1 MTAIPRNTDSDN
13 MTLDDLAP
21 ANPRQSNSN
30 ATDAPATTTA
40 RGMFSTDEFL
50 TTLASLPGVVLYQ
63 RVVTPDERIYYSY
76 ISEGARD
83 IFGVHAEEI
92 LSDPDALFS
101 THGSDYKSK
110 FRERLLSASKSLSMW
125 DVEASL
131 VTRDGRKKYTHAI
144 ARPARTADGSV
155 VWTGIILDETR
166 TREAVV
172 ECLSQGFLLYDSDDR
187 LILRNSHY
195 LKLYPSM
202 SDVAVPGA
210 LYRDIVRAEAASVE
224 NAPAAQ
230 ERIERHREPRRVF
243 ELQLADK
250 QWVMVNEHRTGDGN
264 TVVLYT
270 DISDIKQRER
280 EISYLAHYD
289 SLTGLANRSTFLAK
303 VEEAS
308 ARHRR
313 WNEAFNVFMMD
324 LDRFKNV
331 NDTLGHPAGDVLLN
345 ETARRLKSILRETD
359 VLARLGGD
367 EFAIIQTGE
376 TDQEDGAVDLAHKII
391 MAVSEPYEIV
401 GNKVQVG
408 VSIGIAF
415 APDHGI
421 DANDLLKKAD
431 LALYRAKSGGRN
443 DYRIFD
449 ATMGQTAD
457 ARQKLEAELRE
468 ALALDQLEL
477 HYQPIVDFKTHEL
490 CGMEA
495 LVRWRHPQRGLIFP
509 GQFIPIAEETGL
521 INKIGEWL
529 LERACTEAAAWPK
542 PIKVAVNLSPVQ
554 LANSNLLDVVLCALV
569 ESGLPPERLELEIT
583 ETALFKNDVDCLAVM
598 RRLKNLGV
606 SIALDDFGTGY
617 SSLAQL
623 TMFPFDKIKID
634 KSFTQ
639 NLGSRPECAAI
650 VAAVITLTQKLGI
663 TTTAEGIET
672 LQQFQDLT
680 LAGVNSAQGYL
691 LDRPTPAAELDFN
704 RPYSDRLVERDAA
717 APTGEDPALSL
728 QVA

>member
-1 MTAIPRNTDSDN
+1 VLPLPALGSKNEFAMTAIPRNITSDN
-13 MTLDDLAP
+13 LAP
-21 ANPRQSNSN
+21 TAPGQANS
-30 ATDAPATTTA
+30 TPATTA
-40 RGMFSTDEFL
+40 QHVFPTDDFL
-50 TTLASLPGVVLYQ
+50 ATLASLPGVVLYQ

-83 IFGVHAEEI
+83 VFGVHAEEI
-92 LSDPDALFS
+92 LADPDALFS
-101 THGSDYKSK
+101 RHGSDYRSK
-110 FRERLLSASKSLSMW
+110 FRERLLSASKSLTMW

-144 ARPARTADGSV
+144 ARPSRKADGSV

-210 LYRDIVRAEAASVE
+210 SYGDIVRAEAASVE
-224 NAPAAQ
+224 NTPAAQ

-243 ELQLADK
+243 ELQLAD
-250 QWVMVNEHRTGDGN
+250 GN

-270 DISDIKQRER
+270 DISEIKQREG
-280 EISYLAHYD
+280 EISYLAHHD

-303 VEEAS
+303 IEEAG
-308 ARHRR
+308 ARHRQ
-313 WNEAFNVFMMD
+313 WGETFSVFMMD

-331 NDTLGHPAGDVLLN
+331 NDTLGHPAGDVMLN

-376 TDQEDGAVDLAHKII
+376 SDQENGAVELANKII

-408 VSIGIAF
+408 VSIGVAF

-431 LALYRAKSGGRN
+431 LALYKAKSGGRN

-449 ATMGQTAD
+449 VTMGETAN

-468 ALALDQLEL
+468 ALANDQLEL
-477 HYQPIVDFKTHEL
+477 HYQPIVDFKTYEL

-495 LVRWRHPQRGLIFP
+495 LVRWRHPQRGMIFP

-672 LQQFQDLT
+672 LQQFQQLT

-704 RPYSDRLVERDAA
+704 RGYGDRLVERD
-717 APTGEDPALSL
+717 TPALAGEEL

>member
-1 MTAIPRNTDSDN
+1 
-13 MTLDDLAP
+13 
-21 ANPRQSNSN
+21 
-30 ATDAPATTTA
+30 
-40 RGMFSTDEFL
+40 
-50 TTLASLPGVVLYQ
+50 
-63 RVVTPDERIYYSY
+63 
-76 ISEGARD
+76 
-83 IFGVHAEEI
+83 
-92 LSDPDALFS
+92 
-101 THGSDYKSK
+101 
-110 FRERLLSASKSLSMW
+110 MW

-144 ARPARTADGSV
+144 ARPARKADGSV

-210 LYRDIVRAEAASVE
+210 SYGDIVRAEAASVE
-224 NAPAAQ
+224 NTPAAQ

-270 DISDIKQRER
+270 DISEIKQREG
-280 EISYLAHYD
+280 EISYLAHHD

-303 VEEAS
+303 IEEAS
-308 ARHRR
+308 ARHRQ
-313 WNEAFNVFMMD
+313 WGETFNVFMMD
-324 LDRFKNV
+324 LDEIQERQRY
-331 NDTLGHPAGDVLLN
+331 AG
-345 ETARRLKSILRETD
+345 ASRRRCH
-359 VLARLGGD
+359 AQR
-367 EFAIIQTGE
+367 
-376 TDQEDGAVDLAHKII
+376 DGAAPEVDPARNRCSCAAGRRRVRHHPDRGDRTSR
-391 MAVSEPYEIV
+391 MARSTSPTRSSWRSREPYEIV

-421 DANDLLKKAD
+421 DANELLKKAD
-431 LALYRAKSGGRN
+431 LALYKAKSGGRN

-449 ATMGQTAD
+449 ATMGQIAD

-468 ALALDQLEL
+468 ALANDQLEL

-495 LVRWRHPQRGLIFP
+495 LVRWRHPQRGMVLP

-554 LANSNLLDVVLCALV
+554 LGNSNLLDVVLCALV
-569 ESGLPPERLELEIT
+569 E
-583 ETALFKNDVDCLAVM
+583 
-598 RRLKNLGV
+598 
-606 SIALDDFGTGY
+606 FG
-617 SSLAQL
+617 
-623 TMFPFDKIKID
+623 F
-634 KSFTQ
+634 
-639 NLGSRPECAAI
+639 AAG
-650 VAAVITLTQKLGI
+650 AAG
-663 TTTAEGIET
+663 A
-672 LQQFQDLT
+672 
-680 LAGVNSAQGYL
+680 
-691 LDRPTPAAELDFN
+691 
-704 RPYSDRLVERDAA
+704 
-717 APTGEDPALSL
+717 
-728 QVA
+728 

>member
-1 MTAIPRNTDSDN
+1 MTA
-13 MTLDDLAP
+13 
-21 ANPRQSNSN
+21 NPQNAARQSPGCVNRNDS
-30 ATDAPATTTA
+30 ATSVLKPFA
-40 RGMFSTDEFL
+40 SDEFL
-50 TTLASLPGVVLYQ
+50 ATIASLPGVVLYQ
-63 RVVTPDERIYYSY
+63 RVVAPDQKIYYSY

-83 IFGVHAEEI
+83 IFGVSANEI
-92 LSDPDALFS
+92 LANPDALFS

-110 FRERLLSASKSLSMW
+110 FRERLLSASKSLTVW

-144 ARPARTADGSV
+144 ARPTPQEDGSV

-172 ECLSQGFLLYDSDDR
+172 ECLSQGFLLFDSDDK
-187 LILRNSHY
+187 LVLRNSHY

-210 LYRDIVRAEAASVE
+210 LYHDIVRAESTSLHSPSV
-224 NAPAAQ
+224 AQ
-230 ERIERHREPRRVF
+230 ERIERHRETRRVF
-243 ELQLADK
+243 ELELADK
-250 QWVMVNEHRTGDGN
+250 QWVMVNENRTGDGN

-289 SLTGLANRSTFLAK
+289 SLTGLANRSTFLTK
-303 VEEAS
+303 IEEAG

-313 WNEAFNVFMMD
+313 WGETFNVFMMD

-331 NDTLGHPAGDVLLN
+331 NDTMGHPAGDMMLN
-345 ETARRLKSILRETD
+345 ETARRLKSLLRETD

-367 EFAIIQTGE
+367 EFAIIQTAE
-376 TDQEDGAVDLAHKII
+376 TNQQSSAIELAHKII
-391 MAVSEPYEIV
+391 TAVSDPYQIV

-408 VSIGIAF
+408 VSIGIAL

-421 DANDLLKKAD
+421 EAHDLLKKAD
-431 LALYRAKSGGRN
+431 LALYRTKSEGRN

-449 ATMGQTAD
+449 ATMGRIAD

-468 ALALDQLEL
+468 AIAEDQLEV
-477 HYQPIVDFKTHEL
+477 HYQPIVDFVTHEL

-495 LVRWRHPQRGLIFP
+495 LARWRHPQRGLIP
-509 GQFIPIAEETGL
+509 PSQFIPIAEETGL
-521 INKIGEWL
+521 INRIGEWI
-529 LERACTEAAAWPK
+529 LERACAEAATWPK
-542 PIKVAVNLSPVQ
+542 PIKVAVNLSPIQ
-554 LANSNLLDVVLCALV
+554 LGNANLLDVVLCALV

-583 ETALFKNDVDCLAVM
+583 ETALFNNDVDCLAVM
-598 RRLKNLGV
+598 LRLKNLGV

-639 NLGSRPECAAI
+639 NLGARPEYAAI
-650 VAAVITLTQKLGI
+650 VAAVITLAQKLGI

-672 LQQFQDLT
+672 VNQFQDLT
-680 LAGVNSAQGYL
+680 VAGVNSAQGYL
-691 LDRPTPAAELDFN
+691 LDQPAPGADLDFN
-704 RPYSDRLVERDAA
+704 RRYGDRVAGRS
-717 APTGEDPALSL
+717 SL
-728 QVA
+728 LQTHDDRMTSRRSA

>member
-1 MTAIPRNTDSDN
+1 MTAIPRNTASDD
-13 MTLDDLAP
+13 MALAIP
-21 ANPRQSNSN
+21 GQSNPKH
-30 ATDAPATTTA
+30 TDTPATT
-40 RGMFSTDEFL
+40 MMQDVFSTDEFL

-92 LSDPDALFS
+92 LANPDALFS

-110 FRERLLSASKSLSMW
+110 FRERLLSASKSLTMW

-144 ARPARTADGSV
+144 ARPTRKADGSV

-195 LKLYPSM
+195 LTLYPSM

-224 NAPAAQ
+224 NTPAAQ

-270 DISDIKQRER
+270 DISDLKQRER

-303 VEEAS
+303 IEEAS

-313 WNEAFNVFMMD
+313 WNETFNVFMMD

-331 NDTLGHPAGDVLLN
+331 NDTLGHAAGDVLLN

-376 TDQEDGAVDLAHKII
+376 TDQQDGAVDLAHKII

-421 DANDLLKKAD
+421 DANELLKKAD
-431 LALYRAKSGGRN
+431 LALYKAKSGGRN

-449 ATMGQTAD
+449 ATMGQIAD

-468 ALALDQLEL
+468 ALANDQLEL

-495 LVRWRHPQRGLIFP
+495 LVRWRHPQRGLILP

-554 LANSNLLDVVLCALV
+554 LGNSNLLDVVLCALV

-639 NLGSRPECAAI
+639 NFGSRPECAAI

-672 LQQFQDLT
+672 LKQFQDLT
-680 LAGVNSAQGYL
+680 VAGVNSAQGYL
-691 LDRPTPAAELDFN
+691 LDRPTPAAELDFD
-704 RPYSDRLVERDAA
+704 RPYGDRLAESDAP
-717 APTGEDPALSL
+717 APAGEDRHLSL
-728 QVA
+728 RVA

>member
-1 MTAIPRNTDSDN
+1 MTAIPRNTASG
-13 MTLDDLAP
+13 DLASAIP
-21 ANPRQSNSN
+21 GQPNSKH
-30 ATDAPATTTA
+30 ADTPATTTA
-40 RGMFSTDEFL
+40 QDVFSTGDFL
-50 TTLASLPGVVLYQ
+50 ATLASLPGVVLYQ

-92 LSDPDALFS
+92 LANPDALFS

-110 FRERLLSASKSLSMW
+110 FRERLLSASKSLTMW

-144 ARPARTADGSV
+144 ARPTRKADGSV

-195 LKLYPSM
+195 LTLYPSM

-230 ERIERHREPRRVF
+230 DRIERHREPRRVF

-303 VEEAS
+303 IEEAS

-313 WNEAFNVFMMD
+313 WNETFNVFMMD

-457 ARQKLEAELRE
+457 ARQKLEVELRE
-468 ALALDQLEL
+468 ALAHDQLEL

-495 LVRWRHPQRGLIFP
+495 LVRWRHPQKGLIPP

-554 LANSNLLDVVLCALV
+554 LGNSNLLDVVLCALV

-650 VAAVITLTQKLGI
+650 IAAVITLTQKLGI

-672 LQQFQDLT
+672 VKQFQDLT

-691 LDRPTPAAELDFN
+691 LDRPTPAADLDFN
-704 RPYSDRLVERDAA
+704 RLYSDRLVEHE
-717 APTGEDPALSL
+717 APAQAGDDRSISL
-728 QVA
+728 RVA

>member
-1 MTAIPRNTDSDN
+1 MTAIPYNAGKQSVEPVGCGAAGGPGAT
-13 MTLDDLAP
+13 P
-21 ANPRQSNSN
+21 ASTP
-30 ATDAPATTTA
+30 
-40 RGMFSTDEFL
+40 FSCDEFL
-50 TTLASLPGVVLYQ
+50 ATVASLPGVVLYQ
-63 RVVTPDERIYYSY
+63 RVVTPDQKIYYSY

-83 IFGVHAEEI
+83 IFGVPADEI
-92 LSDPDALFS
+92 IANPDALFS

-110 FRERLLSASKSLSMW
+110 FRERLLSASKSLTMW

-144 ARPARTADGSV
+144 ARPTPHADGSV

-172 ECLSQGFLLYDSDDR
+172 ECLSQGFLLFDSDNK

-202 SDVAVPGA
+202 TDVAVPGA
-210 LYRDIVRAEAASVE
+210 SYHDIVRAESASLE
-224 NAPAAQ
+224 NPTVAQ
-230 ERIERHREPRRVF
+230 ERLERHRDARRVF
-243 ELQLADK
+243 ELELADK
-250 QWVMVNEHRTGDGN
+250 HWVMINEHRTGDGN
-264 TVVLYT
+264 NVVLYT

-280 EISYLAHYD
+280 EISHLAHYD

-303 VEEAS
+303 IEEAS
-308 ARHRR
+308 ARHRQ
-313 WNEAFNVFMMD
+313 WGETFNVFMMD

-331 NDTLGHPAGDVLLN
+331 NDTLGHPAGDLMLN
-345 ETARRLKSILRETD
+345 ETARRLKSLLRETD
-359 VLARLGGD
+359 ILARLGGD
-367 EFAIIQTGE
+367 EFAIIQTVE
-376 TDQEDGAVDLAHKII
+376 ADQEARAAELSHKII
-391 MAVSEPYEIV
+391 ATVSDPYQIG

-415 APDHGI
+415 APDHGT
-421 DANDLLKKAD
+421 DANALLKKAD
-431 LALYRAKSGGRN
+431 LALYKAKSDGRN
-443 DYRIFD
+443 DYRFFD
-449 ATMGQTAD
+449 DTMGRIAD
-457 ARQKLEAELRE
+457 ARQKMETELRD
-468 ALALDQLEL
+468 AIAQDQLEI
-477 HYQPIVDFKTHEL
+477 HYQPIVDFVTHEL

-495 LVRWRHPQRGLIFP
+495 LVRWRHPERGLISP

-521 INKIGEWL
+521 INRIGEWI
-529 LERACTEAAAWPK
+529 LERACSEAAQWPK

-554 LANSNLLDVVLCALV
+554 LANANLLDVVLCALV

-639 NLGSRPECAAI
+639 NLGERPEYEAI
-650 VAAVITLTQKLGI
+650 VAAVITLAQKLGI
-663 TTTAEGIET
+663 TTTAEGVET
-672 LQQFQDLT
+672 VKQFDDLT
-680 LAGVNSAQGYL
+680 VAGVNSAQGYL
-691 LDRPTPAAELDFN
+691 LDRPTPSSDIDFN
-704 RPYSDRLVERDAA
+704 CGYRERISGRDASL
-717 APTGEDPALSL
+717 PTSINNVNARRS
-728 QVA
+728 A

>member
-1 MTAIPRNTDSDN
+1 MTAIPRNTASDG
-13 MTLDDLAP
+13 LAP
-21 ANPRQSNSN
+21 AIPGQPNSKHTDTPVTTAQN
-30 ATDAPATTTA
+30 VFATD
-40 RGMFSTDEFL
+40 DFL
-50 TTLASLPGVVLYQ
+50 AILASLPGVVLYQ

-83 IFGVHAEEI
+83 VFGVHAEEI
-92 LSDPDALFS
+92 LADPDALFS
-101 THGSDYKSK
+101 RHGSDYRSK
-110 FRERLLSASKSLSMW
+110 FRERLLSASKSLTMW

-144 ARPARTADGSV
+144 ARPSRKADGSV

-195 LKLYPSM
+195 LKLFPSM

-210 LYRDIVRAEAASVE
+210 SYCDIVRAEAASVE

-243 ELQLADK
+243 ELQLADN

-264 TVVLYT
+264 AVVLYT

-303 VEEAS
+303 IEEAG
-308 ARHRR
+308 ARHRQ
-313 WNEAFNVFMMD
+313 WGETFSIFMMD

-331 NDTLGHPAGDVLLN
+331 NDTLGHPAGDVMLN

-376 TDQEDGAVDLAHKII
+376 ADQQGGAVDLANKII

-431 LALYRAKSGGRN
+431 LALYKAKSGGRN

-449 ATMGQTAD
+449 ITMGETAN

-468 ALALDQLEL
+468 ALANDQLEL

-495 LVRWRHPQRGLIFP
+495 LVRWRHPQRGMVLP

-583 ETALFKNDVDCLAVM
+583 ETALFKNDVDCLGVM

-672 LQQFQDLT
+672 LQQFQQLT

-704 RPYSDRLVERDAA
+704 RGYGDRLVERD
-717 APTGEDPALSL
+717 TPALAGEEL

>member
-1 MTAIPRNTDSDN
+1 M
-13 MTLDDLAP
+13 
-21 ANPRQSNSN
+21 
-30 ATDAPATTTA
+30 
-40 RGMFSTDEFL
+40 
-50 TTLASLPGVVLYQ
+50 
-63 RVVTPDERIYYSY
+63 
-76 ISEGARD
+76 
-83 IFGVHAEEI
+83 
-92 LSDPDALFS
+92 
-101 THGSDYKSK
+101 
-110 FRERLLSASKSLSMW
+110 
-125 DVEASL
+125 
-131 VTRDGRKKYTHAI
+131 
-144 ARPARTADGSV
+144 
-155 VWTGIILDETR
+155 
-166 TREAVV
+166 
-172 ECLSQGFLLYDSDDR
+172 
-187 LILRNSHY
+187 
-195 LKLYPSM
+195 
-202 SDVAVPGA
+202 
-210 LYRDIVRAEAASVE
+210 
-224 NAPAAQ
+224 
-230 ERIERHREPRRVF
+230 F

-270 DISDIKQRER
+270 DISEIKQREG
-280 EISYLAHYD
+280 EISYLAHHD

-303 VEEAS
+303 IEEAG
-308 ARHRR
+308 ARHRQ
-313 WNEAFNVFMMD
+313 WGETFSVFMMD

-331 NDTLGHPAGDVLLN
+331 NDTLGHPAGDVMLN

-376 TDQEDGAVDLAHKII
+376 ADQENGAVELANKII

-408 VSIGIAF
+408 VSIGVAF

-431 LALYRAKSGGRN
+431 LALYKAKSGGRN

-449 ATMGQTAD
+449 VTMGETAN

-468 ALALDQLEL
+468 ALANDQLEL
-477 HYQPIVDFKTHEL
+477 HYQPIVDFKTYEL

-495 LVRWRHPQRGLIFP
+495 LVRWRHPQRGMIFP

-672 LQQFQDLT
+672 LQQFQQLT

-704 RPYSDRLVERDAA
+704 RGYGDRLVERD
-717 APTGEDPALSL
+717 TPALAGEEL